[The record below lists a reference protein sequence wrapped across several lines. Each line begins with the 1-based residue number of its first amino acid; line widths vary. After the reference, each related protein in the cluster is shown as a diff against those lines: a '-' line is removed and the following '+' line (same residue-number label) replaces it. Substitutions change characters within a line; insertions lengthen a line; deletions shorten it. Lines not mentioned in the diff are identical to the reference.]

1 MNYPALTDGHPY
13 LAVRISCFFQ
23 ETYYTHPQRKVSS
36 MSVNVPL
43 ISPIFSYKV
52 EGGKIKVYVFRSEAE
67 TFFLVT
73 LDEGTEDPYA
83 VESLSVMRV
92 APAEYLIEK
101 AKEAFEWVNKL
112 VNPFEDLLRDKEALK
127 KLQAVIE
134 KYVVW

>member
-1 MNYPALTDGHPY
+1 
-13 LAVRISCFFQ
+13 
-23 ETYYTHPQRKVSS
+23 
-36 MSVNVPL
+36 
-43 ISPIFSYKV
+43 
-52 EGGKIKVYVFRSEAE
+52 
-67 TFFLVT
+67 
-73 LDEGTEDPYA
+73 
-83 VESLSVMRV
+83 MRV